1 MNPLWN
7 VWNDH
12 PSIKLP
18 GNYTLQGFSI
28 AALRTNFYVNELG
41 LMLDAGISGN
51 FSPDYICVT
60 HGHADHSANLPCHL
74 YSKKDGKIQILVPK
88 DSTDKFGNFI
98 DSSIVLGKDNQI
110 ADEKD
115 LDMRFHDVIGV
126 VGDDRIDAKLRGKDF
141 SIEVI
146 ECYHSIP
153 CVGFGFIEKR
163 KKLKTE
169 YSKLPGKE
177 IALLRKS
184 GTDVNETIELNQFC
198 FLGDTSKE
206 VLEKQW
212 TKLKK
217 YKCIMIECTFI
228 KDEDYDQADKTK
240 HIHWKDLESYVR
252 ENQDISFILFHF
264 SQRYKKAEIVSF
276 FDDLNYKNVQHWAN

>member
-12 PSIKLP
+12 SSIKLP

-28 AALRTNFYVNELG
+28 AALRTNFYVSELG
-41 LMLDAGISGN
+41 LMLDAGISAN
-51 FSPDYICVT
+51 YSPDYICVT

-74 YSKKDGKIQILVPK
+74 YSKKDGKIKIYVPM
-88 DSTDKFGNFI
+88 DSQKKFDGYI
-98 DSSIVLGKDNQI
+98 DSSIVLGKDNYI
-110 ADEKD
+110 MDEKD
-115 LDMRFHDVIGV
+115 IDMRFHDVVGV
-126 VGDDRIDAKLRGKDF
+126 NGGNKIDVVMKGKDF
-141 SIEVI
+141 IIEVI
-146 ECYHSIP
+146 NCYHSIP

-177 IALLRKS
+177 IAILRKS
-184 GTDVNETIELNQFC
+184 GVDINEIIHLNQFC

-206 VLEKQW
+206 ILEKEW
-212 TKLKK
+212 EILKK

-228 KDEDYDQADKTK
+228 KDDDYEQAEKTK
-240 HIHWKDLESYVR
+240 HMHWKDLESYVKDNR
-252 ENQDISFILFHF
+252 DIMFILFHF

-276 FDDLNYKNVQHWAN
+276 FDVLNYKNVQHWAH